1 MKCSIIF
8 TIIWLTLIQI
18 IDARVI
24 RVKGPQRSNKRF
36 HHLCNVAK
44 DGSHIPYPND
54 CSKFI
59 HCDTFHAF
67 IKQCP
72 EGTLFDNNI
81 KICNYEHLVIC
92 PYISKESEINTG
104 GRQNDILDEETRG
117 FSGKPIINNIN
128 DITPKSTIKPKIEEF
143 QDDSN
148 DYDSAEEDTN
158 VQVNDFIKNKESSGR
173 SDVIQNEVTDT
184 NEIEYEANTTT
195 TKTTKNIKE
204 METIDTTST
213 PTDITTEPIN
223 TTSIDAINKPIDTVT
238 TVFIDTTTDLD
249 DPTFIET
256 KTNPID
262 TTSKSIHTT
271 KTVLM
276 DSTTEPNDITTEE
289 IDIATNE
296 LSDTRFEP
304 NNTTTTLILDTTTQ
318 SIDTT
323 TSKLINATTTEPVDI
338 AFESVDTNT
347 DIESMT
353 TTEPVIIS
361 GDEITE
367 MTQDPTEYIDD
378 ISEPDHSTNE
388 PINTTFESLAINT
401 DIEYMTTIEPVI
413 ISGDEVSEMVKDQTE
428 YIDDVSEPN
437 HSINQ
442 PITTTFESVAINTD
456 IESMTTTEPVI
467 ISGNEVVEMGQ
478 DSKEFIDYISELVD
492 STKEPIV
499 TTTEQFVTTT
509 EHIDT
514 TNYLIESETNINA
527 ESENEYFGAAIE
539 LIDNTFNFEP
549 TEPQTSTEIEPVD
562 GIAEIMLPEI
572 MSEMISTKIF
582 NFIKENKQKALNDV
596 IVHIDEDDYLLEPEV
611 QIVQVDENAIKA
623 TVKVPND
630 MTGSLKFHVEVK
642 ELNKKQNQVLFVKA
656 LTDIVSRQLNQ
667 TLLPNDTI
675 KLSISS
681 VDEQSKT
688 TEDSVLSWIL
698 DPKKKDNDVYNDYV
712 DKSLDYK
719 KHEIPLPYVRTEKL
733 SWNWEK

>member
-1 MKCSIIF
+1 M
-8 TIIWLTLIQI
+8 
-18 IDARVI
+18 
-24 RVKGPQRSNKRF
+24 
-36 HHLCNVAK
+36 
-44 DGSHIPYPND
+44 
-54 CSKFI
+54 
-59 HCDTFHAF
+59 
-67 IKQCP
+67 
-72 EGTLFDNNI
+72 
-81 KICNYEHLVIC
+81 
-92 PYISKESEINTG
+92 
-104 GRQNDILDEETRG
+104 
-117 FSGKPIINNIN
+117 
-128 DITPKSTIKPKIEEF
+128 
-143 QDDSN
+143 
-148 DYDSAEEDTN
+148 
-158 VQVNDFIKNKESSGR
+158 
-173 SDVIQNEVTDT
+173 
-184 NEIEYEANTTT
+184 
-195 TKTTKNIKE
+195 
-204 METIDTTST
+204 
-213 PTDITTEPIN
+213 
-223 TTSIDAINKPIDTVT
+223 
-238 TVFIDTTTDLD
+238 
-249 DPTFIET
+249 
-256 KTNPID
+256 
-262 TTSKSIHTT
+262 
-271 KTVLM
+271 
-276 DSTTEPNDITTEE
+276 
-289 IDIATNE
+289 
-296 LSDTRFEP
+296 
-304 NNTTTTLILDTTTQ
+304 
-318 SIDTT
+318 
-323 TSKLINATTTEPVDI
+323 TTTEPVITSGDEVTETLQEPTEYIDDI
-338 AFESVDTNT
+338 SEPDHSTNQPITTTFDSVAFIADIESMTTTEPGIISENEVTEMVQDPTEYIDDIFEQDNSTNEPITTTFDSVAINT

-361 GDEITE
+361 GDGVTE
-367 MTQDPTEYIDD
+367 MVRDLTDYIDD
-378 ISEPDHSTNE
+378 ISEP
-388 PINTTFESLAINT
+388 
-401 DIEYMTTIEPVI
+401 
-413 ISGDEVSEMVKDQTE
+413 
-428 YIDDVSEPN
+428 N
-437 HSINQ
+437 HSMNELI
-442 PITTTFESVAINTD
+442 PTTVESVAINTD

-478 DSKEFIDYISELVD
+478 DSKEFIDYIPELVD

>member
-1 MKCSIIF
+1 M
-8 TIIWLTLIQI
+8 
-18 IDARVI
+18 
-24 RVKGPQRSNKRF
+24 
-36 HHLCNVAK
+36 
-44 DGSHIPYPND
+44 
-54 CSKFI
+54 
-59 HCDTFHAF
+59 
-67 IKQCP
+67 
-72 EGTLFDNNI
+72 
-81 KICNYEHLVIC
+81 
-92 PYISKESEINTG
+92 
-104 GRQNDILDEETRG
+104 
-117 FSGKPIINNIN
+117 
-128 DITPKSTIKPKIEEF
+128 
-143 QDDSN
+143 
-148 DYDSAEEDTN
+148 
-158 VQVNDFIKNKESSGR
+158 
-173 SDVIQNEVTDT
+173 
-184 NEIEYEANTTT
+184 
-195 TKTTKNIKE
+195 
-204 METIDTTST
+204 
-213 PTDITTEPIN
+213 
-223 TTSIDAINKPIDTVT
+223 
-238 TVFIDTTTDLD
+238 
-249 DPTFIET
+249 
-256 KTNPID
+256 
-262 TTSKSIHTT
+262 
-271 KTVLM
+271 
-276 DSTTEPNDITTEE
+276 
-289 IDIATNE
+289 
-296 LSDTRFEP
+296 
-304 NNTTTTLILDTTTQ
+304 
-318 SIDTT
+318 
-323 TSKLINATTTEPVDI
+323 TTTEPVITSGDEVTETLQEPTEYIDDI
-338 AFESVDTNT
+338 SEPDHSTNQPITTTFDSVAFIADIESMTTTEPGIISENEVTEMVQDPTEYIDDIFEQDNSTNEPITTTFDSVAINT

-361 GDEITE
+361 GDGVTE
-367 MTQDPTEYIDD
+367 MVRDLTDYIDD
-378 ISEPDHSTNE
+378 ISEP
-388 PINTTFESLAINT
+388 
-401 DIEYMTTIEPVI
+401 
-413 ISGDEVSEMVKDQTE
+413 
-428 YIDDVSEPN
+428 N
-437 HSINQ
+437 HSMNELI
-442 PITTTFESVAINTD
+442 PTTVESVAINTD

-499 TTTEQFVTTT
+499 TTTE
-509 EHIDT
+509 HIDT
-514 TNYLIESETNINA
+514 TNYFIESETNINA

>member
-1 MKCSIIF
+1 
-8 TIIWLTLIQI
+8 
-18 IDARVI
+18 
-24 RVKGPQRSNKRF
+24 
-36 HHLCNVAK
+36 
-44 DGSHIPYPND
+44 
-54 CSKFI
+54 
-59 HCDTFHAF
+59 
-67 IKQCP
+67 
-72 EGTLFDNNI
+72 
-81 KICNYEHLVIC
+81 
-92 PYISKESEINTG
+92 
-104 GRQNDILDEETRG
+104 
-117 FSGKPIINNIN
+117 
-128 DITPKSTIKPKIEEF
+128 
-143 QDDSN
+143 
-148 DYDSAEEDTN
+148 
-158 VQVNDFIKNKESSGR
+158 
-173 SDVIQNEVTDT
+173 
-184 NEIEYEANTTT
+184 
-195 TKTTKNIKE
+195 
-204 METIDTTST
+204 
-213 PTDITTEPIN
+213 
-223 TTSIDAINKPIDTVT
+223 
-238 TVFIDTTTDLD
+238 
-249 DPTFIET
+249 
-256 KTNPID
+256 
-262 TTSKSIHTT
+262 
-271 KTVLM
+271 
-276 DSTTEPNDITTEE
+276 
-289 IDIATNE
+289 
-296 LSDTRFEP
+296 
-304 NNTTTTLILDTTTQ
+304 
-318 SIDTT
+318 
-323 TSKLINATTTEPVDI
+323 
-338 AFESVDTNT
+338 
-347 DIESMT
+347 MT
-353 TTEPVIIS
+353 TTEPVITS
-361 GDEITE
+361 GDEVTE
-367 MTQDPTEYIDD
+367 TLQEPTEYIDD
-378 ISEPDHSTNE
+378 ISEPDHSTNQPITTTFDSVAFIADIESMTTTEPGIISENEVTEMVQDPTEYIDDIFEQDNSTNE
-388 PINTTFESLAINT
+388 PITTTFDSVAINKDIESMTTTEPVIISEDEVTEMAQDPTEYVDDISEPDHSTNEPITTTFESFDIKE
-401 DIEYMTTIEPVI
+401 DIEPVTTTEPVI
-413 ISGDEVSEMVKDQTE
+413 ISGDEVTEMARDLTD
-428 YIDDVSEPN
+428 YIDYISEPN
-437 HSINQ
+437 HSMNELI
-442 PITTTFESVAINTD
+442 PTTVESVAINTD